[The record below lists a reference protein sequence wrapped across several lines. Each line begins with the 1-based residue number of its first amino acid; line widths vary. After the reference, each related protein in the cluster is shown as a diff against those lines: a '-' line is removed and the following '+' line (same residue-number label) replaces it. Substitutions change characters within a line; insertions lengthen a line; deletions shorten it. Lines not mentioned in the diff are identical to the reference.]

1 MSDLLIMFLKS
12 ILTVSLLLAVVVIE
26 ASGQTSSSASQTV
39 TFGVH
44 RSAPIVLASAQTSTV
59 SVSEMG
65 FERTSPLK
73 ITVGS
78 DLSSH
83 IVSENVSVP
92 SQRSFAEYKS
102 SLPAVKS
109 FSVKSSGAEKP
120 VVTGKIVALLP
131 ITAPALISVFF
142 H

>member
-1 MSDLLIMFLKS
+1 MKLIRFLL
-12 ILTVSLLLAVVVIE
+12 SLSVLVGCVAADIC
-26 ASGQTSSSASQTV
+26 AQTSSSASQTV

-44 RSAPIVLASAQTSTV
+44 RSTPVVVASAQTSTI

-78 DLSSH
+78 DVRSHVLSEIS
-83 IVSENVSVP
+83 NVP

-102 SLPAVKS
+102 SLSAVKS
-109 FSVKSSGAEKP
+109 FSIKSSSAEKP
-120 VVTGKIVALLP
+120 VVTL
-131 ITAPALISVFF
+131 TE
-142 H
+142 